1 MKFCPQCGTSLIEGD
16 AFCLQCGFK
25 IEHET
30 PAGPVVQPNVPPQD
44 VPFIPPSQPANYQ
57 TQLNAT
63 SAYQPPP
70 VNVYESGPKKKNKLV
85 PILIIIGAIIVLG
98 GGGWLAYSNFFKAKA
113 DVVVADTTNV
123 KTPEPPTNAP
133 DTTPNVVEQQ
143 PTQGSVASTANVTTP
158 ETSSPNTKATPTNTN
173 TSTPKIVTKTVSKTT
188 IPTSAS
194 SRINE
199 PVKESKP
206 ISSIQSEANEQPAA
220 PAKVVPPSITIF
232 QIGQL
237 GLAILKNPMKDCDF
251 TLNGNYCITRITTD
265 HYNSGHG
272 TGQTGT
278 IGIEDAN
285 GRLIKQWNARGRS
298 GSSGVTNCKWVVEPG
313 ITLDAGNYK
322 IIDSDRSTWSK
333 KITGVGFVLIEGY
346 KVQ

>member
-16 AFCLQCGFK
+16 AFCQQCGFK
-25 IEHET
+25 IEQET
-30 PAGPVVQPNVPPQD
+30 PASPVVQPNVPSQD
-44 VPFIPPSQPANYQ
+44 IPYIPPPQPANYQ
-57 TQLNAT
+57 TQP
-63 SAYQPPP
+63 SAAASYQPPP
-70 VNVYESGPKKKNKLV
+70 INVYESGPKKKSKLV
-85 PILIIIGAIIVLG
+85 PILIIIGAIIILG
-98 GGGWLAYSNFFKAKA
+98 GGGWLVFANFF
-113 DVVVADTTNV
+113 NV
-123 KTPEPPTNAP
+123 KTEVVVSDTSNVMTPETSTTVP
-133 DTTPNVVEQQ
+133 DTTPKVVEQQ
-143 PTQGSVASTANVTTP
+143 PTQVAGTAATNVTKQEAPTQSAKVTATNTPPSKSKVETKPISKSTAPV
-158 ETSSPNTKATPTNTN
+158 
-173 TSTPKIVTKTVSKTT
+173 T
-188 IPTSAS
+188 IPKK
-194 SRINE
+194 INE
-199 PVKESKP
+199 PVKESKSV
-206 ISSIQSEANEQPAA
+206 SSNQPEPNVQPDA

-232 QIGQL
+232 QVGQL

-298 GSSGVTNCKWVVEPG
+298 GPSGVTNCKWVVEPG

>member
-16 AFCLQCGFK
+16 AFCLQCGLK
-25 IEHET
+25 IEQEA
-30 PAGPVVQPNVPPQD
+30 PVSPVVQPNVPPQD
-44 VPFIPPSQPANYQ
+44 DPYIPPPQPANYQ
-57 TQLNAT
+57 SQPSAAA
-63 SAYQPPP
+63 AYQPPP
-70 VNVYESGPKKKNKLV
+70 VNVFESGPKKKSKLV
-85 PILIIIGAIIVLG
+85 PILIIIGAIIILG
-98 GGGWLAYSNFFKAKA
+98 GGGWLVYANFIKAKPE
-113 DVVVADTTNV
+113 VVASDTSNV
-123 KTPEPPTNAP
+123 MTPATSPTVP
-133 DTTPNVVEQQ
+133 DTTPKVVEQQ
-143 PTQGSVASTANVTTP
+143 PAQVAVTAATNVP
-158 ETSSPNTKATPTNTN
+158 KQESPSQPGKVTAANTN
-173 TSTPKIVTKTVSKTT
+173 SSKPKVETKPVSK
-188 IPTSAS
+188 SAS
-194 SRINE
+194 PVSIQTKVNE

-206 ISSIQSEANEQPAA
+206 VSSNQPEANVQSAA
-220 PAKVVPPSITIF
+220 PDRVVPPSITIF
-232 QIGQL
+232 QVGTL

>member
-16 AFCLQCGFK
+16 VFCLQCGLK
-25 IEHET
+25 IEQEA
-30 PAGPVVQPNVPPQD
+30 PASPIVQPNVPPQD
-44 VPFIPPSQPANYQ
+44 IPNIPPPQPANYQ
-57 TQLNAT
+57 PHPNVDT
-63 SAYQPPP
+63 SYHPPS
-70 VNVYESGPKKKNKLV
+70 VNVYESGPKKKSKLF
-85 PILIIIGAIIVLG
+85 PILIIIGAIIILG
-98 GGGWLAYSNFFKAKA
+98 GGGWLAYANFFKVKTE
-113 DVVVADTTNV
+113 VVVANTSNV
-123 KTPEPPTNAP
+123 MTPETSATVP
-133 DTTPNVVEQQ
+133 DTTPKVEEQQ
-143 PTQGSVASTANVTTP
+143 PTQVPVAAVTNASKQETPSQSAKIMATNTTP
-158 ETSSPNTKATPTNTN
+158 SKPKVETKP
-173 TSTPKIVTKTVSKTT
+173 VSKSTT
-188 IPTSAS
+188 PVSVPAKT
-194 SRINE
+194 NE
-199 PVKESKP
+199 TFKESKP
-206 ISSIQSEANEQPAA
+206 VSSNQPEPNVQPDA

-232 QIGQL
+232 QVGQL

-298 GSSGVTNCKWVVEPG
+298 GPSGVTNCKWLVEPG